1 MSALKIR
8 SSLQNQNLLNVEALE
23 DRVMLS
29 SVEIFAAG
37 AAGQENLDGQE
48 KGQEKGNPI
57 LV

>member
-37 AAGQENLDGQE
+37 ATGQENLDGQE
-48 KGQEKGNPI
+48 RTGKGDRSS
-57 LV
+57 

>member
-29 SVEIFAAG
+29 SGEIFAAG
-37 AAGQENLDGQE
+37 ATGQE
-48 KGQEKGNPI
+48 KGTGPVN
-57 LV
+57 

>member
-29 SVEIFAAG
+29 SVEIFA
-37 AAGQENLDGQE
+37 GQE
-48 KGQEKGNPI
+48 KGTGPVN
-57 LV
+57 